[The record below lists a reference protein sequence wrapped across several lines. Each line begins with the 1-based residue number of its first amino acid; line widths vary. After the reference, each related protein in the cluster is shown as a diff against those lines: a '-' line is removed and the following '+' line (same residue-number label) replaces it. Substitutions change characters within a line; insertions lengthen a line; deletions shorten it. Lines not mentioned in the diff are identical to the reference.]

1 MIQLLTENVNTPLRV
16 YFHSLYFLGII
27 LNLEFHIL
35 AKLLFTDI
43 HKRILD
49 PIRHLWME
57 FLLRN
62 LSEFEPTGPK
72 ILLVFLKIS
81 LRMCALITLKVHNSN
96 LELLSL
102 AFYDHN
108 VCVPWCRLYM
118 IFNFMSWLNF
128 FLVLWD
134 NLVNLAWI

>member
-1 MIQLLTENVNTPLRV
+1 MIQLLCENVNTPLRV

-35 AKLLFTDI
+35 AELLFTDI
-43 HKRILD
+43 HKRILY
-49 PIRHLWME
+49 PIRHLWWSFFCE
-57 FLLRN
+57 IWPN
-62 LSEFEPTGPK
+62 LSQLVQ